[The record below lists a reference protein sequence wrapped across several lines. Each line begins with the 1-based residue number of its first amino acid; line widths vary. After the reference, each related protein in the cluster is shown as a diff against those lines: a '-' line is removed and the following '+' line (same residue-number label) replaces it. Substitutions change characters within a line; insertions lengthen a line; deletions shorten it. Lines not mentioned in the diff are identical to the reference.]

1 MSRALKCEF
10 SLNSLYDKDVLRSVF
25 STPVCCVNKHIRN
38 FLFGT
43 FRRLDF
49 LGVRPRLST
58 EQFFLRS
65 FFLRLV
71 LISVSRA
78 QPSRIPDRFPE
89 AFLGDFLAPL
99 LSAEPGLQSE
109 KSLTSMGRPFGSG
122 MRGTPLPWV
131 RGISG
136 DNSPNL
142 FSDYS
147 LLFCAT
153 IFTPARL
160 SCFIRESVRDFS
172 LKFLR

>member
-1 MSRALKCEF
+1 MLCKRTYSKFPFR
-10 SLNSLYDKDVLRSVF
+10 NF
-25 STPVCCVNKHIRN
+25 ST
-38 FLFGT
+38 FGFSGRMPKAFYRQF
-43 FRRLDF
+43 FRRN
-49 LGVRPRLST
+49 
-58 EQFFLRS
+58 

-89 AFLGDFLAPL
+89 GFLKDFLAPL

-153 IFTPARL
+153 IFTPAGL
-160 SCFIRESVRDFS
+160 SCPIREFVRDFS

>member
-1 MSRALKCEF
+1 MLCKQTYSKFPFR
-10 SLNSLYDKDVLRSVF
+10 NF
-25 STPVCCVNKHIRN
+25 STFGFSGRTPKAFYRTIFPKKFLLETRSDLCVEGSAL
-38 FLFGT
+38 FL
-43 FRRLDF
+43 
-49 LGVRPRLST
+49 
-58 EQFFLRS
+58 
-65 FFLRLV
+65 
-71 LISVSRA
+71 
-78 QPSRIPDRFPE
+78 IPNRFPE

-136 DNSPNL
+136 DSSPNL
-142 FSDYS
+142 FSDCS

>member
-1 MSRALKCEF
+1 MLCKQTYSKFPFR
-10 SLNSLYDKDVLRSVF
+10 NF
-25 STPVCCVNKHIRN
+25 ST
-38 FLFGT
+38 FGFSGRT
-43 FRRLDF
+43 PKAFYR
-49 LGVRPRLST
+49 T
-58 EQFFLRS
+58 IFLRS

-71 LISVSRA
+71 LVSVSRA
-78 QPSRIPDRFPE
+78 QPSRIPDQFPE

-147 LLFCAT
+147 LFILCNYIYT
-153 IFTPARL
+153 CSSEL
-160 SCFIRESVRDFS
+160 SYP
-172 LKFLR
+172 